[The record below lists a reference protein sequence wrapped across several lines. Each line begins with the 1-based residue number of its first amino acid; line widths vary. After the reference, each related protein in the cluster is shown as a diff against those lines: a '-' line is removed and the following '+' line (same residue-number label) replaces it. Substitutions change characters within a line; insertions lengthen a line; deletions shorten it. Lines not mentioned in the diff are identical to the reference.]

1 MELLESV
8 RVSLTMILAIA
19 AERPS
24 GVSRAEGV
32 DDEVDGEVVLEDG
45 ERGTQVVRGVRIVM
59 VMVIR
64 VVRVRGRCILV
75 EDFFVTFVYSIFCW
89 VWGVDVCGVWCGVV
103 LCWMRDAYVCI

>member
-32 DDEVDGEVVLEDG
+32 DDEVDGEVVLEDDG

-64 VVRVRGRCILV
+64 VRGRCILLMGLLCDFCV
-75 EDFFVTFVYSIFCW
+75 VYSFFV
-89 VWGVDVCGVWCGVV
+89 WGIDVCV
-103 LCWMRDAYVCI
+103 LW

>member
-32 DDEVDGEVVLEDG
+32 DDEVDGEVEVEDG
-45 ERGTQVVRGVRIVM
+45 ERGTQVVRGVRIVI
-59 VMVIR
+59 VIR

-75 EDFFVTFVYSIFCW
+75 EDFSVTVCINCVYICFW
-89 VWGVDVCGVWCGVV
+89 VCVWRRYRGV
-103 LCWMRDAYVCI
+103 CWMRDVYVCI

>member
-24 GVSRAEGV
+24 GVSRADGV
-32 DDEVDGEVVLEDG
+32 DEADGLLEVLEEG

-59 VMVIR
+59 VMVAR
-64 VVRVRGRCILV
+64 VVRVRWRCIFADG
-75 EDFFVTFVYSIFCW
+75 DFFVTFVYSNSL
-89 VWGVDVCGVWCGVV
+89 V
-103 LCWMRDAYVCI
+103 LGFGG